1 MRIYNSIFIIDS
13 SNVKVPVASRY
24 TSSNIIGPFSESCKY
39 QCISMSQLGNT
50 NLDAAPHVEE
60 PLAGRG
66 GRAAR
71 DGRHPAPA
79 PALGSLGPAP
89 LHAQPQLRRQPVRPD
104 PVLHPRPLLLFIKFR
119 FLLCTNASQS
129 HKLFTTA
136 VLVSNFLGEF
146 AGCWF
151 VSISLLRILDGI
163 VSNYTRLVAW
173 LGGAASQRS

>member
-1 MRIYNSIFIIDS
+1 MPIYNSILKDS
-13 SNVKVPVASRY
+13 SVRAPVETFNKGKALVG
-24 TSSNIIGPFSESCKY
+24 TFSKTCEY
-39 QCISMSQLGNT
+39 QCTSMSQLANT

-104 PVLHPRPLLLFIKFR
+104 PVLHPWPLLLFTKFR
-119 FLLCTNASQS
+119 FLLYKCLTKSQVIHNS
-129 HKLFTTA
+129 SVGFQ
-136 VLVSNFLGEF
+136 FLGEF
-146 AGCWF
+146 AGWF

-173 LGGAASQRS
+173 LTAEGGGAASQRS